1 MSGCERGFDRGG
13 GRAPKFVMAGW
24 PRSKLVSCGLAPF
37 RHGGLDPFRHCGL
50 DPQSRTYSVKK
61 VSYSGRFGCLKCQ
74 FNGYVRVSCC
84 KSSSTSLYWIL
95 RASDWWRRIMERND
109 FGKLLAGLVQ
119 LTEPQRKRLR
129 QALDAAA
136 QSPLQAVVAALPPP
150 QECPH
155 CRADQSQLRPW
166 GQSCGLARLRCQAC
180 LRTFNALTATPLAH
194 LRKREHWLG
203 YVQALI
209 DGLSLRQAATRCG
222 VDKDTALRWRHRFLA
237 AAANHRAERE
247 GGIVEAD
254 ETFFLESFK
263 GQRHLHRPARK
274 RGGTGQVWEHIAVL
288 VVRDRSGRT
297 ADFPLERADTE
308 HIAAV
313 LPPPRGARR
322 HPLHGW
328 RRGVQGRLAHARAE
342 PPRHLSPAG
351 HSRTRGLLSSP
362 ECQRL

>member
-1 MSGCERGFDRGG
+1 
-13 GRAPKFVMAGW
+13 
-24 PRSKLVSCGLAPF
+24 
-37 RHGGLDPFRHCGL
+37 
-50 DPQSRTYSVKK
+50 
-61 VSYSGRFGCLKCQ
+61 
-74 FNGYVRVSCC
+74 
-84 KSSSTSLYWIL
+84 
-95 RASDWWRRIMERND
+95 MERSD

-166 GQSCGLARLRCQAC
+166 GQSHGLARLRCGAC
-180 LRTFNALTATPLAH
+180 QRTFNGLTATPLAH

-203 YVQALI
+203 YGQALI
-209 DGLSLRQAATRCG
+209 EGLSLRQAAARCG

-274 RGGTGQVWEHIAVL
+274 RGGTGQAWEHIAVL

-328 RRGVQGRLAHARAE
+328 RRGVQGRLAHAGLE
-342 PPRHLSPAG
+342 PPRH
-351 HSRTRGLLSSP
+351 
-362 ECQRL
+362 